1 MWIKEVFVRYFIFW
15 GLTAIFNVNRMDAKT
30 SNFLFIYWKS
40 VDSYTNHA
48 CVSINVD
55 DIFQWLFCGD
65 VVLLSISDL
74 SIFLSIQ
81 RKRERTEKCVYSY
94 GTIEGGILLM
104 RKPITISWTMPSFAN
119 CLFDGWRVWVNSELN
134 SRLQIKVKLIFDSVY
149 LVGYKSH
156 KCGHHKSFF
165 EIRANSTCWTHYK
178 FRCQCKAGHLR
189 GVHCVQA
196 EWRCLQR
203 IYCESRW

>member
-1 MWIKEVFVRYFIFW
+1 MPKLRIFCLFVESQLTHTQTMHVFQSTLTSFFNDFFVVMSFCSLFQIWSGVLVHFW
-15 GLTAIFNVNRMDAKT
+15 
-30 SNFLFIYWKS
+30 
-40 VDSYTNHA
+40 
-48 CVSINVD
+48 
-55 DIFQWLFCGD
+55 
-65 VVLLSISDL
+65 
-74 SIFLSIQ
+74 SIQ
-81 RKRERTEKCVYSY
+81 RKRERTERCVYSY

-134 SRLQIKVKLIFDSVY
+134 SRLQVKVKLIFDSVY

-165 EIRANSTCWTHYK
+165 EIRANSTCWTHHK